1 MRHCCVLWRFSSQL
15 YIRLIINNTEC
26 IYFMHLTRPY
36 RHEALRAVL
45 RPTFVFL

>member
-1 MRHCCVLWRFSSQL
+1 MGYCCALQRFTSQL

-36 RHEALRAVL
+36 RYEALRVVL
-45 RPTFVFL
+45 RSAFAFL